1 MSGDSFFM
9 NNRKGESNAQKT
21 IKGLSMFLP
30 KLKEKPFIM
39 SSSGTVETPKLIMKA
54 PYFQANKGVNFNYT
68 FNPNENFCF
77 YIFANN
83 FKETFSSHAMV
94 GWWRTGE
101 LILFDPNGDFW
112 NPDPDSVYNGYGYF
126 KAPQVANLKNP
137 LYNTLLGYFRGLK
150 IRVYVGTPIPCPSP
164 IKGTCVYRALM
175 YILAIHKS
183 NDPSEV
189 VRYTS
194 KMAKSNFKEVK
205 DIAEVAEIYQIF
217 QTEEILENFRKF
229 MKSMSMNSSNGGRNY
244 KSI

>member
-1 MSGDSFFM
+1 M
-9 NNRKGESNAQKT
+9 NDRKGESNAQKT

-39 SSSGTVETPKLIMKA
+39 SSSGPETNPRLIMKA
-54 PYFQANKGVNFNYT
+54 PYFQSNKGVNFNYV
-68 FNPNENFCF
+68 FDPKENFCF

-94 GWWRTGE
+94 GWWRSGE

-112 NPDPDSVYNGYGYF
+112 NPDPESVYNGYGYLQ
-126 KAPQVANLKNP
+126 APQVAKLKNP
-137 LYNTLLGYFRGLK
+137 LYNTLLGYFRGLNRK
-150 IRVYVGTPIPCPSP
+150 VYIGAPIPCPSH

-205 DIAEVAEIYQIF
+205 DIAEVAEIYEIF
-217 QTEEILENFRKF
+217 QTEEILKNFKNF
-229 MKSMSMNSSNGGRNY
+229 MNSMSMNSSSGERNY